1 MADIDANLDLVT
13 EGQRARLIRGA
24 TEEWL
29 LSQEEDI
36 MQVLVNRHKADELTN
51 DFLRGKIG
59 EVAGLRAFREYL
71 EVGIRRGTV
80 AAEVELGQD
89 G

>member
-1 MADIDANLDLVT
+1 M
-13 EGQRARLIRGA
+13 
-24 TEEWL
+24 
-29 LSQEEDI
+29 SQEEDI
-36 MQVLVNRHKADELTN
+36 MQVIVNRHKADELTN

-59 EVAGLRAFREYL
+59 EIAGLRAFREYL
-71 EVGIRRGTV
+71 EVGIRRGIT

>member
-1 MADIDANLDLVT
+1 MAEIDANLDLVT

-36 MQVLVNRHKADELTN
+36 MQVLVNKHKADELTN

-59 EVAGLRAFREYL
+59 EIAGLRAFRD
-71 EVGIRRGTV
+71 RRGTV

>member
-1 MADIDANLDLVT
+1 
-13 EGQRARLIRGA
+13 
-24 TEEWL
+24 
-29 LSQEEDI
+29 

-59 EVAGLRAFREYL
+59 EIAGLRAFREYL
-71 EVGIRRGTV
+71 EVGIRRGIT
-80 AAEVELGQD
+80 ASEVELGQD